1 MSDCNTCFYNLAGK
15 SSDNRPGTLCSNQDV
30 PKTRGIPDCP
40 HYKKRYFYRLRDLE
54 AENDKLRELCA
65 DLLMCLTWQNEPHGY
80 MEDGCDHCRFRGKMS
95 GVCGLGMFRIRAHDF
110 GIEVD
115 G

>member
-15 SSDNRPGTLCSNQDV
+15 SSDNRPGTLCSNPDV

-54 AENDKLRELCA
+54 AENAKLRELCSDMFTDFA
-65 DLLMCLTWQNEPHGY
+65 NCDCELMRHGKTFMAVTRY
-80 MEDGCDHCRFRGKMS
+80 FDRLCE
-95 GVCGLGMFRIRAHDF
+95 L
-110 GIEVD
+110 GIEVQP
-115 G
+115 